1 MNLADNLHNQ
11 QPVRRARQLKD
22 IYECIVY
29 LIVKQYLS
37 VKQTDGGC
45 LTPLG
50 IFSYRIPLISV
61 PRSLF
66 NFDVPNAPFL
76 YPLKTSENLAV
87 FECFQEVEQGCIGNE
102 RLKRAA
108 LIGGRRLKEGGT
120 EI

>member
-1 MNLADNLHNQ
+1 MYSVSNSGTI
-11 QPVRRARQLKD
+11 LK
-22 IYECIVY
+22 CKTNRWR
-29 LIVKQYLS
+29 LLN
-37 VKQTDGGC
+37 
-45 LTPLG
+45 PLG

-87 FECFQEVEQGCIGNE
+87 FECFQKVEQGCIGNK

-108 LIGGRRLKEGGT
+108 HIGGRRLEGGT

>member
-22 IYECIVY
+22 RYECIVY

-87 FECFQEVEQGCIGNE
+87 FECFQEVEQGCTGNE

>member
-22 IYECIVY
+22 RYECIVY

-50 IFSYRIPLISV
+50 IFS
-61 PRSLF
+61 
-66 NFDVPNAPFL
+66 
-76 YPLKTSENLAV
+76 
-87 FECFQEVEQGCIGNE
+87 
-102 RLKRAA
+102 
-108 LIGGRRLKEGGT
+108 
-120 EI
+120 